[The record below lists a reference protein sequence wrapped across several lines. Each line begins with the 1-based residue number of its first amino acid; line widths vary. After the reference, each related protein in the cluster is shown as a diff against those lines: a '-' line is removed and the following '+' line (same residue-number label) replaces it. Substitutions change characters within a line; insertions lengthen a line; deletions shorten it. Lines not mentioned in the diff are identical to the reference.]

1 MVIIVT
7 VVIEDTVVTVVTVL
21 SVVELVTVGKYVHVR
36 QDRSDP
42 NRIIKLICFKLK
54 KKCFNY

>member
-7 VVIEDTVVTVVTVL
+7 VVVEDTVVTVL

-36 QDRSDP
+36 QDRSDH
-42 NRIIKLICFKLK
+42 NRIIKLICFK
-54 KKCFNY
+54 